1 MSIKNISKAK
11 NLAFIWNVSN
21 EWELKQYNPFFICQI
36 HDKRYME
43 IKSNTWKLKKKKYS
57 SNNWKWSK
65 NCSRIRENFDVDFAL
80 DVNQDMHVN
89 I

>member
-43 IKSNTWKLKKKKYS
+43 IKSNTWKLKKK
-57 SNNWKWSK
+57 N
-65 NCSRIRENFDVDFAL
+65 IRQTIENDPKIAQEFEKISML
-80 DVNQDMHVN
+80 
-89 I
+89 ILL